1 MKIVA
6 KIPSRKE
13 EIGNFITHT
22 AGTMLALA
30 GLVVLIIRAVKIGGT
45 LRIFS
50 FTLFGITLVLLYVA
64 SSLYHGLPLVISS
77 KRLQKILRIFDHSAI
92 FLLIAGT
99 YSPFA
104 LVTLKSS
111 TGGLKIFVS
120 VWLIAIIGIVI
131 KILFISRFTVFFTA
145 LYIFMGWLVVFAIKP
160 LIQNLPPGGIALL
173 FAGGLAYTFGVVFYA
188 VQKMKYNHF
197 IWHFFVLAGSILH
210 YFSVLLFV

>member
-1 MKIVA
+1 MKIVT
-6 KIPSRKE
+6 KIPSKKE

-22 AGTMLALA
+22 AGTLLALA
-30 GLVVLIIRAVKIGGT
+30 GLVVLIIRSVKIGGT

-64 SSLYHGLPLVISS
+64 SSLYHGLPLIISS

-104 LVTLKSS
+104 LVTLNSS
-111 TGGLKIFVS
+111 TGLKIFVS

-131 KILFISRFTVFFTA
+131 KILFISRFPVFFTA
-145 LYIFMGWLVVFAIKP
+145 LYIFMGWLVVFAFKP
-160 LIQNLPPGGIALL
+160 LIQNLPLGGIVLL
-173 FAGGLAYTFGVVFYA
+173 FAGGIAYTLGVVFYA